1 MCVNSLAAIHCTSLH
16 TQISSDVLSSM
27 LTLIAFPLIFSINE
41 AYHRRQKTLDAMSVL
56 QSEL

>member
-1 MCVNSLAAIHCTSLH
+1 MSA
-16 TQISSDVLSSM
+16 DFLSGM

-41 AYHRRQKTLDAMSVL
+41 AYHRRQKTLESIALL